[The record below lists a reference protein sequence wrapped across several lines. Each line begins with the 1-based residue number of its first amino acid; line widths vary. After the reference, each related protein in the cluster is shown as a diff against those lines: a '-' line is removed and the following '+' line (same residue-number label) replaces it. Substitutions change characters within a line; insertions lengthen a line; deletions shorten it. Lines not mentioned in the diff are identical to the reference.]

1 MIAQICTFIVFIALV
16 VLNAWIIA
24 HFTIKLGMERATF
37 IGIATTIALI
47 ILTIIAAMDWE
58 ENKYK

>member
-16 VLNAWIIA
+16 VLNAWTIA
-24 HFTIKLGMERATF
+24 HLTIKLGIENATF
-37 IGIATTIALI
+37 IGIVTTITLI
-47 ILTIIAAMDWE
+47 GLTIYAAMDWE